1 MSRMSFDL
9 LQNDGTARRGRLSFP
24 RGTVET
30 PAFMPVGTYGTVKGV
45 LPRSLREM
53 AQGFDNSFS
62 RFALARSVRH
72 REALLTLPF
81 DAGSEKRFRRM
92 AEESLAEQRRI
103 EASDQ
108 MPFETYR
115 QRYLAGELPLDDDR

>member
-1 MSRMSFDL
+1 MPEP
-9 LQNDGTARRGRLSFP
+9 TAERLSAILSGL
-24 RGTVET
+24 GTRVN
-30 PAFMPVGTYGTVKGV
+30 G
-45 LPRSLREM
+45 
-53 AQGFDNSFS
+53 AQ
-62 RFALARSVRH
+62 

-103 EASDQ
+103 EAADQ